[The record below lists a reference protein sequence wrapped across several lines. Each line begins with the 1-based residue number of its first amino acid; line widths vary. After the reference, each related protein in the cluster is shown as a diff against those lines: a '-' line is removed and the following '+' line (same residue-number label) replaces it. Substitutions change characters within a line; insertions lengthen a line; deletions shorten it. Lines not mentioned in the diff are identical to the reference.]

1 MAGTATTHVG
11 ALAAIAQ
18 GSGMPGL
25 LLDIT
30 ANIRNVVAD
39 LEVLRTGLAEFVGS
53 GTWNPSAIA
62 DGNEEAFDVTVTG
75 AALGDFVTGV
85 SFSLDLE
92 DLELSAAVIATDSV
106 TCILSNN
113 TGGSITLNSG
123 TVRVRVS
130 SQGLVDAAS
139 DRAAYDQT
147 LN

>member
-1 MAGTATTHVG
+1 MAGSATTHAG
-11 ALAAIAQ
+11 ALAQSAQ
-18 GSGMPGL
+18 GGGLPGL
-25 LLDIT
+25 LLEMT
-30 ANIRNVVAD
+30 ANIRNIVAD

-75 AALGDFVTGV
+75 AALGDFVTAV

-106 TCILSNN
+106 TCVLSNN

-123 TVRVRVS
+123 TVRVRVA

-139 DRAAYDQT
+139 DLVAYNQT